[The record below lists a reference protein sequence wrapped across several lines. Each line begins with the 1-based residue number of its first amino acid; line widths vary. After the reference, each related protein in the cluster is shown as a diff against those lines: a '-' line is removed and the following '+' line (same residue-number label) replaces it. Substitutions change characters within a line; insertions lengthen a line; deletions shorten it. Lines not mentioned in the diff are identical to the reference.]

1 MALSEILLIKV
12 WLEFSEVLNPE
23 LRDWGKAL
31 RVFSRLRL
39 SIHTFSTDRCAGVEA
54 ARWRQFSEV
63 KEDQTCKSEWI
74 RVMWRSLAVTNTI
87 SKLQMRLSVLQLSI
101 HGSITNK
108 DSWKGEMLH
117 MASSLCQLH
126 THTHI
131 YIYIYIHIALPI
143 LSGTASPVMNIATCG

>member
-1 MALSEILLIKV
+1 MKC
-12 WLEFSEVLNPE
+12 WT
-23 LRDWGKAL
+23 LRRETEGKAL

-63 KEDQTCKSEWI
+63 KGDQTCKSEWI
-74 RVMWRSLAVTNTI
+74 RVMCRSLAVTNTI

-101 HGSITNK
+101 HGSMTNK
-108 DSWKGEMLH
+108 DGSKEEMLH

-126 THTHI
+126 THTHTHTHTQTKTHTHTHTH
-131 YIYIYIHIALPI
+131 IHTNYWQFCHELRHP
-143 LSGTASPVMNIATCG
+143 